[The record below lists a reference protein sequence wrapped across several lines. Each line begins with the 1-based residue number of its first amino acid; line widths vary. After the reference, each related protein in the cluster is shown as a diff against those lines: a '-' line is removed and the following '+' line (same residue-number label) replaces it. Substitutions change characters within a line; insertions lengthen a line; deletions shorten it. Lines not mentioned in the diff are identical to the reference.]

1 MFYVSVIKLILWLA
15 FSILLVFHTLLILQ
29 GLVQVSPIP
38 RGLLLEGFT
47 SSVLSPTIQ

>member
-1 MFYVSVIKLILWLA
+1 MFYVSFIKLTLWLA
-15 FSILLVFHTLLILQ
+15 FAILFVFDTRLILQ
-29 GLVQVSPIP
+29 GLVQMSPVP